1 MHDDTSQKERLG
13 RFYSNDF
20 PSSPFILFI
29 SRRCTGCFAVHFRA
43 RNIFPKNLRNSFQRD
58 DLWGSICR
66 FELTGYNLTLQI
78 LGICWG
84 HKSKPSCLLH
94 SAQLLQHPKLAWFS
108 GRVWQVLAS
117 YVGQRHK
124 NQAVDTADSTCMLG
138 PTWAFFCSICVPT
151 L

>member
-1 MHDDTSQKERLG
+1 MIQAKRRGLEGFIQMISQHILLSCSFQDDVQVV
-13 RFYSNDF
+13 
-20 PSSPFILFI
+20 SPFI
-29 SRRCTGCFAVHFRA
+29 FAQG
-43 RNIFPKNLRNSFQRD
+43 PTSTKNSGNSFQWD

-66 FELTGYNLTLQI
+66 FELTGYNLALQI

-94 SAQLLQHPKLAWFS
+94 PAQLLQHPKMAWFS
-108 GRVWQVLAS
+108 GRVWQVLSS

-138 PTWAFFCSICVPT
+138 PTELSFSICFPT